1 MGEQRGKQEWSSR
14 DGDACTEEKERGSKD
29 NLGAGTGEQG

>member
-14 DGDACTEEKERGSKD
+14 DRDARTEEKERGSKD
-29 NLGAGTGEQG
+29 NLGAGTGGQG